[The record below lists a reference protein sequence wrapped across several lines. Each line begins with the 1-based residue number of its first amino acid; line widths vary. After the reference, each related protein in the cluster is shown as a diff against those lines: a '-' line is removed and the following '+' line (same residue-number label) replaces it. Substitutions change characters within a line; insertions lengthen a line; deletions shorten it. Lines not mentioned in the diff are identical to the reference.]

1 MEEHYSKELT
11 DLVKKDCFIILNQ
24 LKNLCSNIKIY
35 KNSQFDQVWN
45 IESEIRILKD
55 SLISELLSN
64 LSPEELK
71 LRIDL
76 CLQHTKQNL
85 KTDCEKD
92 SPYFYFLRSGFGTAI
107 EIYLILYLIN
117 INLNKNSFKLKEK
130 FLRKIPLSSM
140 NNVKSNKDIVSL
152 QKPSHMN
159 DFKDDY
165 ISFLNDKMFILGGG
179 KCPIVGEYNKMPFSQ
194 FSYETFFPIF
204 KEIISKNFGERI
216 RNYEEQKD
224 IFTPEQIKKIPVF
237 YRFFLGLI
245 PFNIEHLEKHN
256 DVFEKIN

>member
-1 MEEHYSKELT
+1 MKEYPKELT
-11 DLVKKDCFIILNQ
+11 DLVKKDCFIILNE

-76 CLQHTKQNL
+76 CLQHTKQDL
-85 KTDCEKD
+85 KQDCEKD
-92 SPYFYFLRSGFGTAI
+92 SPYFYFLRSGIGTAT
-107 EIYLILYLIN
+107 EIYLNLYLIN
-117 INLNKNSFKLKEK
+117 NNLNKNGFRLKES

-140 NNVKSNKDIVSL
+140 NDLKSNSDIVSL
-152 QKPSHMN
+152 QKPSHLD
-159 DFKDDY
+159 DFQDDY
-165 ISFLNDKMFILGGG
+165 ISFLNDKMFIFLDGM
-179 KCPIVGEYNKMPFSQ
+179 CPIMGPFGNLCFSQ
-194 FSYETFFPIF
+194 FSYETFFSIF
-204 KEIISKNFGERI
+204 DEIISKIYRRRI
-216 RNYEEQKD
+216 NEYEEKRD
-224 IFTPEQIKKIPVF
+224 EFTPETIKRIPVF
-237 YRFFLGLI
+237 YKFFLGLI